1 MYYILS
7 HRRVYEIMN
16 ANFTS
21 GVSFTEFVQF
31 CSTYLVLDEE
41 KLHAFTFRLLSR
53 RGIHVHVFIAYLE
66 KATIP

>member
-1 MYYILS
+1 
-7 HRRVYEIMN
+7 MN